1 MSKLWREGNLDSRNN
16 AHSRHYDDEEEDKE
30 EEKEEENGEKEER
43 RRRRGGEG
51 GGGRGEITEVRMG
64 RSWGVEEEEGGVKAT
79 SRRRIC
85 QPFSQPCALVTG
97 ARYSRDGLDAET
109 TYDGYVMAKMRF
121 DSGTMTPDDV

>member
-1 MSKLWREGNLDSRNN
+1 MDSRNN
-16 AHSRHYDDEEEDKE
+16 AHSRHYDDEEE
-30 EEKEEENGEKEER
+30 EKEMENGEKEER
-43 RRRRGGEG
+43 RRKRGRRRRRNSGSSNG
-51 GGGRGEITEVRMG
+51 TEL
-64 RSWGVEEEEGGVKAT
+64 GVEEGGVKAT

-85 QPFSQPCALVTG
+85 QPFSQPCSLVTG